1 MRLVEKIRAENQLF
15 KIHAVQ
21 YSIVLFQVKD
31 KHGEVSNELTKSVAL
46 KIKNVK
52 EGFCSPT
59 GFRGT

>member
-1 MRLVEKIRAENQLF
+1 MEKIRAHPELF
-15 KIHAVQ
+15 KIHAIQ
-21 YSIVLFQVKD
+21 YSVVLFQVRD
-31 KHGEVSNELTKSVAL
+31 KHGEVSNDLTKSVAL